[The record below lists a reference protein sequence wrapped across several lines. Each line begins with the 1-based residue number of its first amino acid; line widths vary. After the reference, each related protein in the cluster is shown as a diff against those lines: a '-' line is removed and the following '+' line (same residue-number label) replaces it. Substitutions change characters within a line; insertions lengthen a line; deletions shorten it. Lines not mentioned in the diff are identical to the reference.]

1 MVLDSEIPSEA
12 QSDDQKPQQ
21 ARRRRRRSE
30 ESEPKQL
37 NILSHAA
44 EKSSDNIDLFDGPL
58 DIQSNYSGFVEVI
71 VENDEMDDRVLST
84 YSDYFPAISPKAPI
98 IPEEPAPSSM
108 LMAIT
113 YLLAGLIVLV
123 ISLFFLLCLL
133 HRYQKKHI
141 MQGNEVVSLTDSLRL
156 LCHGGRAN
164 HHQHRTLNTVS
175 KPPDLPPI
183 QKHDLP
189 QAYIDRHKDS
199 DYGFQHEFELLPDRF
214 TDRTSRSGD
223 MKENVYKNRYP
234 DIKAYDQTRVKLA
247 SVNGIIGSDYINAL
261 VLL

>member
-1 MVLDSEIPSEA
+1 VAGEETPSEEE
-12 QSDDQKPQQ
+12 SKVK
-21 ARRRRRRSE
+21 RRRRRNDDP
-30 ESEPKQL
+30 EPKQL
-37 NILSHAA
+37 RILSYAA
-44 EKSSDNIDLFDGPL
+44 EKMPENIDLFDGPL
-58 DIQSNYSGFVEVI
+58 DIRSNYSGFVEVI
-71 VENDEMDDRVLST
+71 VENEDMDERVLST
-84 YSDYFPAISPKAPI
+84 YSDYFPPISPKAPVI
-98 IPEEPAPSSM
+98 ADVEDKNPM

-164 HHQHRTLNTVS
+164 HHQHRSLNTVS

-214 TDRTSRSGD
+214 TDRTSRGGD

-234 DIKAYDQTRVKLA
+234 DIKAYDQTRVKLTPM
-247 SVNGIIGSDYINAL
+247 NGLIGSDYINA
-261 VLL
+261 